1 MGIEKIANGIEQAKL
16 DYMEAVCGAAE
27 RAKAEIKAA
36 NGDRSRSG
44 SWARERILGVVEAY
58 EAERA
63 KMAGEAMPKLKGL
76 YSEGLEA
83 AADVLAKQPTAGEAA
98 YLQAFMM
105 KHRITESDVEQAKI
119 ALRGSAVASAAMFD
133 RAAEKGVSFKGVVPG
148 YIAVSDACA
157 RCYDEDSS
165 FLPAFGKARIAGSGS
180 DCAFSCDS
188 IQAAMSMKALANEFT
203 NYLRAVA
210 AFERKA
216 KAPSGN
222 RQGD

>member
-1 MGIEKIANGIEQAKL
+1 MGSEKIANGIEQAKL
-16 DYMEAVCGAAE
+16 GYMEAVCGAAE

-44 SWARERILGVVEAY
+44 SWARERILGVVKAY

-83 AADVLAKQPTAGEAA
+83 AADVLSKQPTAGEAA

-105 KHRITESDVEQAKI
+105 KQRITESDVEQAKI

-133 RAAEKGVSFKGVVPG
+133 RADEKGVSCKGGVPG

-165 FLPAFGKARIAGSGS
+165 FLPSFGMARIAGSES

-188 IQAAMSMKALANEFT
+188 IQAAMRMKALANEFT

-210 AFERKA
+210 AFEQKA

>member
-16 DYMEAVCGAAE
+16 GYMEAVCGAAE

-44 SWARERILGVVEAY
+44 SWVRERILGVVEAY

-105 KHRITESDVEQAKI
+105 KQRITESDVEQAKI

-133 RAAEKGVSFKGVVPG
+133 RADEKGVSCKGGVPG

-188 IQAAMSMKALANEFT
+188 IRASMRMKALANEFT

-210 AFERKA
+210 AFEQKA
-216 KAPSGN
+216 KAPSEN

>member
-16 DYMEAVCGAAE
+16 GYMEAVCGAAE

-44 SWARERILGVVEAY
+44 SWARERILGVVKAY

-83 AADVLAKQPTAGEAA
+83 AADVLSKQPTAGEAA

-105 KHRITESDVEQAKI
+105 KQRITESDVEQAKI

-133 RAAEKGVSFKGVVPG
+133 RADEKG
-148 YIAVSDACA
+148 YRA
-157 RCYDEDSS
+157 RAASLGIS
-165 FLPAFGKARIAGSGS
+165 RFRTPAHAATTRIRASCPPSGWRG
-180 DCAFSCDS
+180 
-188 IQAAMSMKALANEFT
+188 
-203 NYLRAVA
+203 LRA
-210 AFERKA
+210 RDPT
-216 KAPSGN
+216 APF
-222 RQGD
+222 RATPFRRRCA